1 MRLEI
6 INFIT
11 TVSTASEGLPLK
23 KTLTPKQISSF
34 DGYKKGMKHAPV
46 LAKWITSE
54 KKYNSTLIF

>member
-23 KTLTPKQISSF
+23 KSLTPKQISSF

-46 LAKWITSE
+46 LAK
-54 KKYNSTLIF
+54 